1 MAEETPLER
10 FRRQVLPGRTVK
22 EVTDV
27 IERTCKSMKPGQMVH
42 SETFTLM
49 EAVSAIE
56 LGDPK
61 VDIGVIPEA
70 RDTGLPT
77 DLFKVT
83 LSSPSPSSFYFKSFF
98 FLFFFFYLSNFGFEV
113 SDNWILFSEHRR
125 GERL

>member
-22 EVTDV
+22 DVTDV

-42 SETFTLM
+42 SETFMLM

-83 LSSPSPSSFYFKSFF
+83 LSSPSPTSFFFSFYF
-98 FLFFFFYLSNFGFEV
+98 LSNFGFEV
-113 SDNWILFSEHRR
+113 SDNWSLFSEHRR